1 MFLNSD
7 MAELTP
13 SAWDVLTNPNSG
25 LSHMADNVNL
35 RVSSLYEN
43 ELYKEANIIAL
54 DFIRGTR
61 ILEIAMQM
69 NGKR

>member
-1 MFLNSD
+1 MNSD

-35 RVSSLYEN
+35 RVSDLYEN
-43 ELYKEANIIAL
+43 ELYKEANIIAV
-54 DFIRGTR
+54 DFIRGAR
-61 ILEIAMQM
+61 IVEIAMKI
-69 NGKR
+69 NGRR